1 MMDSSRE
8 ALKPDERGLGDA
20 PAKSQ
25 GKLALALG
33 VIAIALSLVLGF
45 VYLISVRRLEREVAR
60 LSRQTEDFSRLVGR
74 AQEQSQTLAQQ
85 ASQAAANAQAA
96 AQQRDLA
103 KQDQS
108 NSEAQA
114 QLARQQAAAE
124 QQKADQATH
133 QAAAEQQK
141 ADQATHQAEEYRQQ
155 REAELAQLQQAL
167 GQIAETQRTA
177 MGLVLTLDSKSIRF
191 DFDKANIKPEYRDIL
206 NRIAGILMTLKGY
219 SIAVYGYTDDIGT
232 QAYNLQLSQRRAE
245 AVRDFLVQ
253 TGISRTTITSAKGFG
268 KSDPRVPGDS
278 EQARAANRRVE
289 IGIVDS
295 KLITNGPLV
304 VPK

>member
-1 MMDSSRE
+1 MMDSSRD
-8 ALKPDERGLGDA
+8 ALEPDEPGLGDA
-20 PAKSQ
+20 PAESR

-33 VIAIALSLVLGF
+33 AIAIVLSLVLGF
-45 VYLISVRRLEREVAR
+45 VYLTSFRRLERDVAR
-60 LSRQTEDFSRLVGR
+60 LSQQTESLSQVVVS
-74 AQEQSQTLAQQ
+74 AQEQSKTLAQQ
-85 ASQAAANAQAA
+85 ASQAASNAQAA

-103 KQDQS
+103 KQEQS

-124 QQKADQATH
+124 QQRAEQAT
-133 QAAAEQQK
+133 QQAEQ
-141 ADQATHQAEEYRQQ
+141 YRQE
-155 REAELAQLQQAL
+155 REAQLTQLQDAL
-167 GQIAETQRTA
+167 GQIAETRRTA
-177 MGLVLTLDSKSIRF
+177 MGLVMTLDSKSIRF

-206 NRIAGILMTLKGY
+206 NRIAGIMMTLKGY
-219 SIAVYGYTDDIGT
+219 TIAVYGYTDDIGT
-232 QAYNLQLSQRRAE
+232 PTYNLQLSQRRAE

-253 TGISRTTITSAKGFG
+253 TGIPATIVSTKGFG
-268 KSDPRVPGDS
+268 KADPRVPGDS

>member
-8 ALKPDERGLGDA
+8 SMTPDESGLADA

-25 GKLALALG
+25 GKFALALG
-33 VIAIALSLVLGF
+33 MIAIALSLVSGIF
-45 VYLISVRRLEREVAR
+45 YLVSVRRLDREVAR
-60 LSRQTEDFSRLVGR
+60 LREQTEGLSRTVVR
-74 AQEQSQTLAQQ
+74 AQEQSQTFAQQ

-114 QLARQQAAAE
+114 QLARQQAATE
-124 QQKADQATH
+124 QQKAEQAT
-133 QAAAEQQK
+133 QVAE
-141 ADQATHQAEEYRQQ
+141 AYRQE
-155 REAELAQLQQAL
+155 REAQLAQLQDAL
-167 GQIAETQRTA
+167 GQIAETRRTA
-177 MGLVLTLDSKSIRF
+177 MGLVMTLDSKSIRF

-206 NRIAGILMTLKGY
+206 NRIAGIMMTLKGY
-219 SIAVYGYTDDIGT
+219 TIAVYGYTDDVGSPT
-232 QAYNLQLSQRRAE
+232 YNLQLSQRRAE
-245 AVRDFLVQ
+245 AVRDFFVQ
-253 TGISRTTITSAKGFG
+253 TGIPTTIMSTKGFG
-268 KSDPRVPGDS
+268 KADPRVPGDS

-295 KLITNGPLV
+295 KLVTNGPLV

>member
-8 ALKPDERGLGDA
+8 AQKPDERGLGDA

-60 LSRQTEDFSRLVGR
+60 LSQQTEGFSRLVVR

-124 QQKADQATH
+124 QQKADQAT
-133 QAAAEQQK
+133 Q
-141 ADQATHQAEEYRQQ
+141 QAEEYRQE

-167 GQIAETQRTA
+167 GQIAETRRTA
-177 MGLVLTLDSKSIRF
+177 MGLVMTLDSKSIRF
-191 DFDKANIKPEYRDIL
+191 DFDKAEYRDIL

-219 SIAVYGYTDDIGT
+219 TIAVYGYTDDIGT
-232 QAYNLQLSQRRAE
+232 QTYNLQLSQRRAE

-253 TGISRTTITSAKGFG
+253 TGISPTIMSTKGFG

>member
-1 MMDSSRE
+1 MMDSSRDARE
-8 ALKPDERGLGDA
+8 ANEPGSEIA
-20 PAKSQ
+20 PAESR
-25 GKLALALG
+25 GRLPLALG
-33 VIAIALSLVLGF
+33 AIAIALTLVLAF
-45 VYLISVRRLEREVAR
+45 VSLRSTRRLETEVAQ
-60 LSRQTEDFSRLVGR
+60 LNQQTEGLRQLVER

-85 ASQAAANAQAA
+85 ASQAAANAQTA

-103 KQDQS
+103 KQSQA

-114 QLARQQAAAE
+114 ELARQQAAAQ
-124 QQKADQATH
+124 QQKANEAT
-133 QAAAEQQK
+133 QQAEQ
-141 ADQATHQAEEYRQQ
+141 YRQE
-155 REAELAQLQQAL
+155 REAELAQLQEAL
-167 GQIAETQRTA
+167 GQIAQTRLTA
-177 MGLVLTLDSKSIRF
+177 MGLVMTLDSKSVRF
-191 DFDKANIKPEYRDIL
+191 DFDKSDIKPEYRDIL

-219 SIAVYGYTDDIGT
+219 TINVYGYTDDVGT
-232 QAYNLQLSQRRAE
+232 QTYNLQLSQRRAE

-253 TGISRTTITSAKGFG
+253 AGISPTIMSAKGFG

-295 KLITNGPLV
+295 KLLPNIQPV

>member
-1 MMDSSRE
+1 MLDSSSE

-20 PAKSQ
+20 PAQSR

-33 VIAIALSLVLGF
+33 VIAIALSLGSGF
-45 VYLISVRRLEREVAR
+45 VYLNSVRRLEREVAR
-60 LSRQTEDFSRLVGR
+60 LSQQTEGFSRVVLR

-96 AQQRDLA
+96 AHQRDLA

-114 QLARQQAAAE
+114 QRARQQAAAE
-124 QQKADQATH
+124 QQKADQAT
-133 QAAAEQQK
+133 Q
-141 ADQATHQAEEYRQQ
+141 QAEEYRQE
-155 REAELAQLQQAL
+155 REAQLAQLQQAL
-167 GQIAETQRTA
+167 GQIAETRRTA
-177 MGLVLTLDSKSIRF
+177 MGLVMTLDSKSIRF

-219 SIAVYGYTDDIGT
+219 TIAVYGYTDDTGT
-232 QAYNLQLSQRRAE
+232 QTYNLQLSQRRAE

-253 TGISRTTITSAKGFG
+253 TGISPTIMSTKGFG

>member
-1 MMDSSRE
+1 M
-8 ALKPDERGLGDA
+8 
-20 PAKSQ
+20 
-25 GKLALALG
+25 
-33 VIAIALSLVLGF
+33 
-45 VYLISVRRLEREVAR
+45 AR
-60 LSRQTEDFSRLVGR
+60 LSQQTEDLSRLVVR
-74 AQEQSQTLAQQ
+74 TQEQSQTSAQL

-124 QQKADQATH
+124 QQKANEAT
-133 QAAAEQQK
+133 E
-141 ADQATHQAEEYRQQ
+141 QAEKYRQE
-155 REAELAQLQQAL
+155 REEGLAQLQQAL
-167 GQIAETQRTA
+167 GQIAETRRTA
-177 MGLVLTLDSKSIRF
+177 MGLVMTLDSKSIRF

-219 SIAVYGYTDDIGT
+219 TIAVYGYTDDTGT
-232 QAYNLQLSQRRAE
+232 QSYNLQLSQRRAE
-245 AVRDFLVQ
+245 AVREFLVQ
-253 TGISRTTITSAKGFG
+253 TGISPTIVSTKGFG

-289 IGIVDS
+289 IGIVES
-295 KLITNGPLV
+295 KIITHGPLD

>member
-1 MMDSSRE
+1 MKERSGE
-8 ALKPDERGLGDA
+8 ALQPDERGLGNA

-25 GKLALALG
+25 GTLALVLG
-33 VIAIALSLVLGF
+33 VIAIALSLVLGC
-45 VYLISVRRLEREVAR
+45 VYLISLRRLEREVAR
-60 LSRQTEDFSRLVGR
+60 LGQQTEGFSRLVVR
-74 AQEQSQTLAQQ
+74 AQEQSQRLAEQ

-96 AQQRDLA
+96 AQQRDVA

-124 QQKADQATH
+124 QQKADQAT
-133 QAAAEQQK
+133 Q
-141 ADQATHQAEEYRQQ
+141 QAEEYRQE

-167 GQIAETQRTA
+167 GQIAETHRTA
-177 MGLVLTLDSKSIRF
+177 MGLVMTLDSKSIRF

-232 QAYNLQLSQRRAE
+232 QTYNLQLSQRRAE

-253 TGISRTTITSAKGFG
+253 TGIPPTTIMSTKGFG

-304 VPK
+304 APQ

>member
-8 ALKPDERGLGDA
+8 ALKPDEHGPGDA

-33 VIAIALSLVLGF
+33 MIAIALSLGLGF
-45 VYLISVRRLEREVAR
+45 VYLISVHRLEREVAR
-60 LSRQTEDFSRLVGR
+60 LSQQTESLSQAVVR

-103 KQDQS
+103 KQDQLS
-108 NSEAQA
+108 SEAQA

-124 QQKADQATH
+124 QQKADQAT
-133 QAAAEQQK
+133 Q
-141 ADQATHQAEEYRQQ
+141 QAEEYRRE
-155 REAELAQLQQAL
+155 REAQLAQLQEAL
-167 GQIAETQRTA
+167 GQIAETRRTA
-177 MGLVLTLDSKSIRF
+177 MGLVMTLDSKSIRF

-219 SIAVYGYTDDIGT
+219 TIAVYGYTDDIGT
-232 QAYNLQLSQRRAE
+232 QTYNLQLSQRRAE
-245 AVRDFLVQ
+245 AVRDFLMQ
-253 TGISRTTITSAKGFG
+253 TGISPTIMSTKGFG
-268 KSDPRVPGDS
+268 KSDPRV
-278 EQARAANRRVE
+278 
-289 IGIVDS
+289 
-295 KLITNGPLV
+295 
-304 VPK
+304 VPKGIRR